1 MANLETVGVVVTM
14 LGESYPGRF
23 TVTENT
29 ALVWQ
34 RLLADIPDDALMAAA
49 MERTVNGAFPPSV
62 AELRNACFSMVEP
75 EQLTAG
81 DAWSL
86 VTRAISKYGSY
97 DPGPQLAKAELP
109 PLVWRCVEALNG
121 WRYLC
126 LSEDTMADRA
136 QFFRVYETF
145 ATRDRESRRM
155 LPEVR
160 EVRMQLQAGAI
171 GYLPDGMYD
180 RGEDYA
186 ARPANGNGAAGAT
199 AAGEER

>member
-34 RLLADIPDDALMAAA
+34 RLLADIPDDALLAAV
-49 MERTVNGAFPPSV
+49 MDRTVNGTFPPSV

-81 DAWSL
+81 EAWTL
-86 VTRAISKYGSY
+86 VTQAISKYGSY
-97 DPGPQLAKAELP
+97 DPGPQHAKAALP
-109 PLVWRCVEALNG
+109 PIVWRAIEALNG

-136 QFFRVYETF
+136 QFFRVYDAL
-145 ATRDRESRRM
+145 ATRDRETRRM

-160 EVRMQLQAGAI
+160 EVRMQIQAGYQAR
-171 GYLPDGMYD
+171 YLPDGVNDGAYE
-180 RGEDYA
+180 RGE
-186 ARPANGNGAAGAT
+186 
-199 AAGEER
+199 E